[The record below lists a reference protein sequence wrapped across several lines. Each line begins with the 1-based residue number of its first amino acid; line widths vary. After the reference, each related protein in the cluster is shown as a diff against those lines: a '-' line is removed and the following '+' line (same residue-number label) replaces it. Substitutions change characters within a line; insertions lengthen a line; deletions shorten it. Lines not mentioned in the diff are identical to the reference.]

1 MSYSYA
7 HSSSSRA
14 GSGLSSRISSGVLG
28 SSSVHG
34 GYSGSGI
41 SQSVHRLASSG
52 FGGGSSY
59 GGSGS
64 SGFGSNIASSSGE
77 GIFSGNEKYKMQN
90 LNDRLSNYLDKVKC
104 LEEAN
109 TELEHK
115 IHDWY
120 EKQGSVT
127 VREQSYSHYHTTI
140 EELREKILAA
150 TNDNHQ
156 ITLAIDN
163 ARLAADDFKLKYENE
178 LHMRMGVESDIQG
191 LRRVLDEL
199 TLARSDLELQI
210 ENLKEELAYLKKNH
224 EEEMSDRGKQMS
236 GTVNVE
242 MDAAPGTDLCKTL
255 GDMRE
260 QYEYIADKNRRD
272 AEAWF
277 VAQSESLQKEV
288 VSNTQQAQSS
298 KTEITDLR
306 RTMQGLEIELQSQH
320 SMRAGLEASISET
333 EGRYAAQLNHIQ
345 SVIGT
350 LEEQL
355 SNLRSELEHQ
365 NVAYRT
371 LLDIKAH
378 LEAEITTYRKLLDE
392 HDQSTG
398 ASHKESKGN

>member
-1 MSYSYA
+1 M
-7 HSSSSRA
+7 
-14 GSGLSSRISSGVLG
+14 
-28 SSSVHG
+28 
-34 GYSGSGI
+34 
-41 SQSVHRLASSG
+41 SQSIHRLASSG
-52 FGGGSSY
+52 FGGGSSF

-64 SGFGSNIASSSGE
+64 SGFGSHSSGGE
-77 GIFSGNEKYKMQN
+77 GVLSGNEKYTMQN

-109 TELEHK
+109 TELEQK

-127 VREQSYSHYHTTI
+127 VREQDYSHYYTTI
-140 EELREKILAA
+140 EDLREKILAA

-156 ITLAIDN
+156 VTLAIDN

-199 TLARSDLELQI
+199 TLSRSDLELQT
-210 ENLKEELAYLKKNH
+210 ESLKEELAYLRKNH
-224 EEEMSDRGKQMS
+224 EEEMSDKGKQMS

-242 MDAAPGTDLCKTL
+242 MDAAPGTDLSKIL

-260 QYEYIADKNRRD
+260 QYEYIADRNRRD

-277 VAQSESLQKEV
+277 LAQSESLQKDV

-298 KTEITDLR
+298 KTEITELR

-320 SMRAGLEASISET
+320 SMRAGLEASIAET
-333 EGRYAAQLNHIQ
+333 EGRYAAQLHHIQ

-355 SNLRSELEHQ
+355 TNMRSELERQ
-365 NVAYRT
+365 NMEYKT

-392 HDQSTG
+392 HDQSIG
-398 ASHKESKGN
+398 ASHKESAGTGKITTTTTTTKVTTAVKQEASSADKK